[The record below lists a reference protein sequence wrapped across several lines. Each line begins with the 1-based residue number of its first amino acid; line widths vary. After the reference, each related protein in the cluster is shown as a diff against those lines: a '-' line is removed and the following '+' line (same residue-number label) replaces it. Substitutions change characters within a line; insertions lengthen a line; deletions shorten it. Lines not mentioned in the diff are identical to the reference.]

1 LASVVFGLCLYF
13 FVSPEVSQEFFAGWL
28 LEQSLSVDNVLVF
41 LLLFDYFKVPLE
53 NQDRVL
59 KYGIIGAMIMRAVMI
74 GLGSVALHHFQPVQL
89 IFAGIL
95 IYSSASVLL
104 SKLYNTLGG
113 YDIANSNEEDMSKN
127 QVVRLSRQ
135 LFNVTDKFDGDNFF
149 VFIDGKR
156 KATPLLIEICM
167 VSIELSDVIFAVDS
181 VPAVFGVTNNPL
193 VVYSSNIFAIV
204 GLRSMYIILSKAASD
219 LEYLEPAVAFVVG
232 FIGLKFVCD
241 YLNHRISIQISL
253 IVVVSIISIGV
264 ILSFWSQNRRLK
276 NKMQQ

>member
-1 LASVVFGLCLYF
+1 MNLADVEKQTLLDQDSSTNDTNTQSNGKTDGNSTIGMYKLAVKRTFICILASVVFGLCLYF

-104 SKLYNTLGG
+104 SKLYSTLSG
-113 YDIANSNEEDMSKN
+113 YDIANSNEVIN

-135 LFNVTDKFDGDNFF
+135 LFNVTDNFDGDNFF

-156 KATPLLIEICM
+156 KATPLLICM
-167 VSIELSDVIFAVDS
+167 VSIEFSDVIFAVDS
-181 VPAVFGVTNNPL
+181 VPAVFGVTNVSHPVQL
-193 VVYSSNIFAIV
+193 F
-204 GLRSMYIILSKAASD
+204 
-219 LEYLEPAVAFVVG
+219 
-232 FIGLKFVCD
+232 LK
-241 YLNHRISIQISL
+241 
-253 IVVVSIISIGV
+253 
-264 ILSFWSQNRRLK
+264 
-276 NKMQQ
+276 